1 MSRAAWAEINL
12 SALRLNLQR
21 VRRLAPNARVAA
33 IVKANGYGHGIVR
46 VARALDGADAFG
58 VASIDEALELR
69 SAGISQRIVLL
80 EGVFE
85 AAELPLVQQER
96 LDVVVHH
103 EAQLQLLQRAALDA
117 TQPLQVWVK
126 LDTGMHRLGFAP
138 VQLPEVLR
146 RLRTCAGIAP
156 DVILMSH
163 LASAD
168 ERNSSVT
175 TQQVA
180 CFETYT
186 HTQHSAR
193 SMANSA
199 GILAWPPT
207 HYDWVRPGLMLYGI
221 SPFNDSSAAQEGLQ
235 PVMTIKSRLIAVNRC
250 KQGDAIGYGGTWICP
265 QDMPVGV
272 VAFGYGDG
280 YPRHAAS
287 GTPVLINGQ
296 RVALIGRVS
305 MDMITVDL
313 RSQPQAQ
320 VGDPAVLWGQGL
332 PVEEIARAAATIP
345 YELVCGITQRVRV
358 TEVED

>member
-1 MSRAAWAEINL
+1 MSRAAFAEINL

-21 VRRLAPNARVAA
+21 VRQCAPSARVLAV
-33 IVKANGYGHGIVR
+33 VKANGYGHGILR

-58 VASIDEALELR
+58 VTSIDEALELR

-80 EGVFE
+80 EGVFD
-85 AAELPLVQQER
+85 ASELPLVQQEQ
-96 LDVVVHH
+96 LDIVVHH
-103 EAQLQLLQRAALDA
+103 ETQLQLLQHATLDV
-117 TQPLQVWVK
+117 TQRLRVWVK

-138 VQLPEVLR
+138 AQLPDVLR
-146 RLRTCAGIAP
+146 RLGASAGIAP
-156 DVILMSH
+156 EVTFITH

-168 ERNSSVT
+168 ERGNNVT
-175 TQQVA
+175 AQQVA
-180 CFETYT
+180 RFEEFTRA
-186 HTQHSAR
+186 QHGAR

-199 GILAWPPT
+199 GTLAWPST

-221 SPFNDSSAAQEGLQ
+221 SPFADSSAAQEGLL
-235 PVMTIKSRLIAVNRC
+235 PVMTIKSRLIAINRF
-250 KQGDAIGYGGTWICP
+250 KQGDAIGYGGSWTCP
-265 QDMPVGV
+265 QDMSVGV

-280 YPRHAAS
+280 YPRHAVS
-287 GTPVLINGQ
+287 GTPVLVNGQ

-313 RSQPQAQ
+313 RSQAQVQ
-320 VGDPAVLWGQGL
+320 VGDLAVLWGQGL
-332 PVEEIARAAATIP
+332 PVEEVARAAATIP

>member
-1 MSRAAWAEINL
+1 MSRGALAEINL

-21 VRRLAPNARVAA
+21 VRELAPRARAVAV
-33 IVKANGYGHGIVR
+33 IKANGYGHGIVR
-46 VARALDGADAFG
+46 VAHALGGADAFA

-69 SAGISQRIVLL
+69 AAGISQRIVLL
-80 EGVFE
+80 EGIFE
-85 AAELPLVQQER
+85 AAEIPLVQKER
-96 LDVVVHH
+96 LDIVVHH
-103 EAQLQLLQRAALDA
+103 HMQLQLLESARFDVADL
-117 TQPLQVWVK
+117 LQVWVK
-126 LDTGMHRLGFAP
+126 IDTGMHRLGFAP
-138 VQLPEVLR
+138 ENLPDVLR
-146 RLRTCAGIAP
+146 RLRACAGLAP
-156 DVILMSH
+156 NRILMTH

-168 ERNSSVT
+168 ERSSTMT

-180 CFETYT
+180 CFESATQA
-186 HTQHSAR
+186 QHSAR

-199 GILAWPPT
+199 GILAWPQT

-221 SPFNDSSAAQEGLQ
+221 SPFIDSSAAQEGLL
-235 PVMTIKSRLIAVNRC
+235 PVMTIKSRLIAVNQF
-250 KQGDAIGYGGTWICP
+250 KQGDPIGYGGSWVCP

-287 GTPVLINGQ
+287 GTPVLVNGQ

-313 RSQPQAQ
+313 RSQPHAQA
-320 VGDPAVLWGQGL
+320 GDPVVLWGEDL
-332 PVEEIARAAATIP
+332 PVEEIARCAGTIP

-358 TEVED
+358 IDVEV

>member
-21 VRRLAPNARVAA
+21 VRQLAPQARVAA
-33 IVKANGYGHGIVR
+33 MVKANAYGHGIVR

-69 SAGISQRIVLL
+69 SAGISQRIVLV

-85 AAELPLVQQER
+85 AAELALVQQER
-96 LDVVVHH
+96 LDIVVHH
-103 EAQLQLLQRAALDA
+103 EAQLHLLQHAALDSSA
-117 TQPLQVWVK
+117 PIQVWIK

-138 VQLPEVLR
+138 AQLPDALR
-146 RLRTCAGIAP
+146 RLAACSGIAP
-156 DVILMSH
+156 DPILMTH

-180 CFETYT
+180 CFEQFT
-186 HTQHSAR
+186 HAHVSAR

-199 GILAWPPT
+199 GILAWPST

-221 SPFNDSSAAQEGLQ
+221 SPFSDSSATQEGLA
-235 PVMTIKSRLIAVNRC
+235 PVMTIKSRLIAVNHY
-250 KQGDAIGYGGTWICP
+250 KQGAAIGYGGTWTCP

-280 YPRHAAS
+280 YPR
-287 GTPVLINGQ
+287 
-296 RVALIGRVS
+296 
-305 MDMITVDL
+305 
-313 RSQPQAQ
+313 
-320 VGDPAVLWGQGL
+320 
-332 PVEEIARAAATIP
+332 
-345 YELVCGITQRVRV
+345 
-358 TEVED
+358 

>member
-21 VRRLAPNARVAA
+21 VRQLASGARVVAM
-33 IVKANGYGHGIVR
+33 VKANAYGHGILR

-69 SAGISQRIVLL
+69 SAGISQRIVLV

-96 LDVVVHH
+96 LDIVVHH
-103 EAQLQLLQRAALDA
+103 EAQLQLLQRATLNA
-117 TQPLQVWVK
+117 TQPLQIWVK
-126 LDTGMHRLGFAP
+126 LDTGMHRLGFSPA
-138 VQLPEVLR
+138 QLPEVLR
-146 RLRTCAGIAP
+146 RLRGCDGIAP
-156 DVILMSH
+156 DVILMTH

-168 ERNSSVT
+168 ERSSKVT
-175 TQQVA
+175 AQQIA
-180 CFETYT
+180 CFESAT
-186 HTQHSAR
+186 HAHHSAR

-199 GILAWPPT
+199 GILAWPST

-221 SPFNDSSAAQEGLQ
+221 SPFSGSSAAQEGLQ
-235 PVMTIKSRLIAVNRC
+235 PVMTIKSKLIAVNHF
-250 KQGDAIGYGGTWICP
+250 KQGDAIGYGGTWACP

-280 YPRHAAS
+280 FPRHAAS
-287 GTPVLINGQ
+287 GTPVLINGK
-296 RVALIGRVS
+296 RVEVIGRVS

-332 PVEEIARAAATIP
+332 PVEEIARSAATIP

>member
-1 MSRAAWAEINL
+1 MSRAVWAEVNL

-21 VRRLAPNARVAA
+21 VRQLAPRARAVAV
-33 IVKANGYGHGIVR
+33 VKANGYGHGIVR

-80 EGVFE
+80 EGFFE
-85 AAELPLVQQER
+85 AAELPLIQQER
-96 LDVVVHH
+96 LDIVVHH
-103 EAQLQLLQRAALDA
+103 EAQLQWLQRATLDV

-126 LDTGMHRLGFAP
+126 IDTGMHRLGFAP
-138 VQLPEVLR
+138 AQLTDVLR
-146 RLRTCAGIAP
+146 RLRACVGIAP
-156 DVILMSH
+156 DLILMTH

-168 ERNSSVT
+168 ERDSNVT
-175 TQQVA
+175 LQQLA
-180 CFETYT
+180 CFEKHT
-186 HTQHSAR
+186 HAEYSAR
-193 SMANSA
+193 CMANSA
-199 GILAWPPT
+199 GILAWPQT

-221 SPFNDSSAAQEGLQ
+221 SPFDDRSAEQAGLV
-235 PVMTIKSRLIAVNRC
+235 PVMTIKSRLIAVNQF
-250 KQGDAIGYGGTWICP
+250 KQGDAIGYGASWVCP

-280 YPRHAAS
+280 YPRHAVS
-287 GTPVLINGQ
+287 GTPVLVNGQ
-296 RVALIGRVS
+296 RAALIGRVS

-320 VGDPAVLWGQGL
+320 VGDPVVLWGQGL
-332 PVEEIARAAATIP
+332 PVEEVARSAATIP

-358 TEVED
+358 TEV